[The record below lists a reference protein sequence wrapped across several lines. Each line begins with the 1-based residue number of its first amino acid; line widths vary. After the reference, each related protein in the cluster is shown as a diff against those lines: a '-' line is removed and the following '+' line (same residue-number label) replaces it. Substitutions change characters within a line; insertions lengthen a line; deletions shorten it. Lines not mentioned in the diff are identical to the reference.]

1 MNSPSANDVGG
12 VLVYD
17 GDCGLCERT
26 ADFARRRAPGVT
38 VRDHRTHG
46 LDSIDAVLYVRGG
59 RTLSGAP
66 AVARLLGDFTG
77 GGWRAL
83 GTVLGLPV
91 VRVVSAGAYWVIARN
106 RRRLSRVLGLR
117 ACGLPQ
123 ASPDL

>member
-1 MNSPSANDVGG
+1 MNGPAVNVASI
-12 VLVYD
+12 LVYD

-46 LDSIDAVLYVRGG
+46 LDAIDAVIYARGD
-59 RTLSGAP
+59 RTLTGAP
-66 AVARLLGDFTG
+66 AIASLLRDFTG
-77 GGWRAL
+77 RGWRAL

-91 VRVVSAGAYWVIARN
+91 VRIVAAGAYWVIARN
-106 RRRLSRVLGLR
+106 RRRLSRILGLR